1 MSIFKKKSSMTSEDT
16 TSIAVGRLADD
27 IVCLQVDKE
36 NAISSF
42 RRTANELAD
51 INKHLGAKI
60 QFFDSIIA
68 MLSEQSKTA
77 KQMVEDNLAVRDKI
91 LDIIGGE

>member
-1 MSIFKKKSSMTSEDT
+1 MPIFKKKSHISSEDA
-16 TSIAVGRLADD
+16 TSLAVNRLADD
-27 IVCLQVDKE
+27 IVCLQADKE

-51 INKHLGAKI
+51 INDHLSTKI
-60 QFFDSIIA
+60 QFFDSIVA
-68 MLSEQSKTA
+68 MVSEQSKMA
-77 KQMVEDNLAVRDKI
+77 KQMVEDNSAVRNKI

>member
-1 MSIFKKKSSMTSEDT
+1 MPIFKKKSHISSEDA
-16 TSIAVGRLADD
+16 TSVAIGCLADD
-27 IVCLQVDKE
+27 IVCLQADKE